1 MLYKHYFIESLEQL
15 HEAGVVAPFYRV
27 KSSDCKVP
35 ALNHYTTKHQ
45 QKKPQSLLFSLTYL
59 ELVDPRA
66 LNYVLIF
73 GKKSY
78 YIISAYYLAHLKSFK
93 NISSC
98 F

>member
-45 QKKPQSLLFSLTYL
+45 QKKPQSLLFSLTHIL
-59 ELVDPRA
+59 R
-66 LNYVLIF
+66 I
-73 GKKSY
+73 GRSKSTK
-78 YIISAYYLAHLKSFK
+78 L
-93 NISSC
+93 C
-98 F
+98 FDLW